1 MQGTGLGLQ
10 TIFCGAGLAGHRQPV
25 LGIDSGDS
33 VGCILPYWI
42 VGWRKDMHYE
52 IKAKKNL
59 YRGFFE
65 LNAYSLEHD
74 RFDGGRQTIER
85 ENFER
90 GDAVVVLLY
99 DRGRDKVLLTEQF
112 RIGPAVRGDNAWLI
126 ELVAGM
132 IKPGE
137 DPLECAR
144 RECIEEAGYEP
155 TALNFIARYYASPG
169 GTSERIFLFMSEVEM
184 DQPVGEGGGL
194 ISEHEDIRAF
204 WVAREEA
211 LAMVR
216 DGRINSSG
224 PMLALLL
231 AFMNGRSD
239 VPLGR

>member
-1 MQGTGLGLQ
+1 
-10 TIFCGAGLAGHRQPV
+10 
-25 LGIDSGDS
+25 
-33 VGCILPYWI
+33 
-42 VGWRKDMHYE
+42 MHYE
-52 IKAKKNL
+52 IKAKKTL

-65 LNAYSLEHD
+65 LDVYSLEHD
-74 RFDGGRQTIER
+74 RFDGGRQVIER

-99 DRGRDKVLLTEQF
+99 DRGKDKVLLTEQF

-132 IKPGE
+132 MGPGE
-137 DPLECAR
+137 DPIECAR

-155 TALNFIARYYASPG
+155 KALNLIGSYYVSPG
-169 GTSERIFLFMSEVEM
+169 GTSERIYLFVSEVEM
-184 DQPVGEGGGL
+184 DQPAGRGGGL
-194 ISEHEDIRAF
+194 AGEHEDIRVF
-204 WVAREEA
+204 WVTREEA

-231 AFMNGRSD
+231 AFNNGHSD
-239 VPLGR
+239 VPFRSWKK